1 MARAYSENSLQS
13 EQTIR
18 QMSLSPPPI
27 AELGGWTTP
36 EPSLRV
42 QTGTGVVV
50 PGVVPGHYPPP
61 LVEGMAE
68 VRTVQGPEMKEV
80 RGPGENRGFGGGD

>member
-18 QMSLSPPPI
+18 QMSLSPPPL
-27 AELGGWTTP
+27 AELGGGWTTP

-42 QTGTGVVV
+42 RTGTGMGT
-50 PGVVPGHYPPP
+50 GVVPGHYPPP